1 MDAQR
6 QQVLGFFIEE
16 AREHLTT
23 IEKGLL
29 NLQEVLADQEQVNEL
44 FRAAHSVKGGAAMLG
59 FSSVQKVAH
68 RLEDCFKILKEEAET
83 PQVDQ
88 VAEDLFLRGFD
99 TLQQLL
105 EDLQS
110 PYGLQDDEAEQAV
123 AEIEP
128 VFRQLQDHLNQL
140 TGAGGGTAAV
150 PANFAPQV
158 MGVLKEMLALFK
170 QADGEAARQK
180 LQGCCDRLTAL
191 APGVEPWANLTQA
204 TKRAVANPRATF
216 QVLAPIVI
224 KELKGSSEAVAA
236 GKAATVQ
243 LSANL
248 QKLAGPAPAAPV
260 AAAPAAAPV
269 AAAPVAAAPVAAAPV
284 AAAPPVSANEVVIP
298 KDPKA
303 AAQVLIQTFDR
314 KQLTELA
321 QLLIKV
327 IKGQ

>member
-29 NLQEVLADQEQVNEL
+29 NLQEVLADSEQVNEL

-68 RLEDCFKILKEEAET
+68 RLEDCFKILKEET
-83 PQVDQ
+83 DNPQVDQ

-105 EDLQS
+105 EELQS
-110 PYGLQDDEAEQAV
+110 PEGLADDEGEQAV
-123 AEIEP
+123 AEIKP

-140 TGAGGGTAAV
+140 TGAGGGAA
-150 PANFAPQV
+150 PIPPDFAPQV

-170 QADGEAARQK
+170 QAESDAARQK
-180 LQGCCDRLTAL
+180 LQGCCDRLTGL
-191 APGVEPWANLTQA
+191 AAEVAPWTNLTQTA
-204 TKRAVANPRATF
+204 KRAVANPRAKF
-216 QVLAPIVI
+216 QVLAPVLI
-224 KELKGSSEAVAA
+224 KELKTGSETVAA
-236 GKAATVQ
+236 GKAESIQ

-248 QKLAGPAPAAPV
+248 QKLAGAAPAGATPAP
-260 AAAPAAAPV
+260 AAAPAAP
-269 AAAPVAAAPVAAAPV
+269 AAAT
-284 AAAPPVSANEVVIP
+284 SNEIVIP
-298 KDPKA
+298 RDPKG
-303 AAQVLIQTFDR
+303 AAQVLVKSFDR

-321 QLLIKV
+321 QILIKV

>member
-1 MDAQR
+1 M
-6 QQVLGFFIEE
+6 
-16 AREHLTT
+16 
-23 IEKGLL
+23 
-29 NLQEVLADQEQVNEL
+29 
-44 FRAAHSVKGGAAMLG
+44 
-59 FSSVQKVAH
+59 
-68 RLEDCFKILKEEAET
+68 
-83 PQVDQ
+83 
-88 VAEDLFLRGFD
+88 
-99 TLQQLL
+99 
-105 EDLQS
+105 
-110 PYGLQDDEAEQAV
+110 
-123 AEIEP
+123 
-128 VFRQLQDHLNQL
+128 
-140 TGAGGGTAAV
+140 
-150 PANFAPQV
+150 
-158 MGVLKEMLALFK
+158 
-170 QADGEAARQK
+170 
-180 LQGCCDRLTAL
+180 
-191 APGVEPWANLTQA
+191 TQA

-327 IKGQ
+327 I